1 MEKIKNSGNG
11 EVVSINKNNTADIK
25 TILEDQ
31 LKKFQRL
38 NKLVTDRDL
47 FLAKKSQLNDY
58 LATIETENKS
68 EEMETNICK
77 IVLKDSRTYRD
88 DGALTVSNVFVIK
101 KFIAFMNAE
110 IDSKV
115 EELEK
120 QIVL

>member
-47 FLAKKSQLNDY
+47 FLVKKSQLNEY
-58 LATIETENKS
+58 LKTMEAENKT